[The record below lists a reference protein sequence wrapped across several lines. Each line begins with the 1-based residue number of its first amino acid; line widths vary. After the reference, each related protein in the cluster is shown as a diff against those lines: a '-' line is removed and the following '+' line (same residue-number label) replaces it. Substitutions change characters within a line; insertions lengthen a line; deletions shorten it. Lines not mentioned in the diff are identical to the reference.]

1 MASRRARTQ
10 LPENQLGNSN
20 PANWSCA
27 LLKAVLKSLGI
38 NISIPL
44 NRGNLKKM
52 YLDYVNNDVNESGVS
67 ETDMPVTHC
76 SGDVMLMDSN
86 VSTYRGIN
94 LTTRRM
100 VIV

>member
-1 MASRRARTQ
+1 MTI
-10 LPENQLGNSN
+10 
-20 PANWSCA
+20 
-27 LLKAVLKSLGI
+27 KI

-94 LTTRRM
+94 LTTRRW
-100 VIV
+100 